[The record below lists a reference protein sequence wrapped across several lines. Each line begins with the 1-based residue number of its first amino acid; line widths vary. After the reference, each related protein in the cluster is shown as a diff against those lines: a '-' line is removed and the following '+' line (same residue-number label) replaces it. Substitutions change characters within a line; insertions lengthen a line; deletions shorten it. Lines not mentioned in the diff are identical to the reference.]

1 VFVSPLGNYKM
12 AKPQVTITLGRS
24 GQKVVKDSWRD
35 SDGGRAN
42 APVASGSKR
51 SLLESSSADH
61 SFSHNKRLV
70 PPAFLLSPGSSL
82 RSASLLGVLLG
93 ISSRDLWIHED
104 SRLGPKDLRLKLT
117 QKRISRRIELENEQ
131 RKKVELHEKVS
142 RAIRSLESP
151 DRSLLRNIPSSSR
164 AVETLHGDSMRSSY
178 ASWTSNGAR
187 TRSPDR
193 FPRSSAGVSTPRSA
207 INELPRVQ
215 SMRTIDASRT
225 GPMFLS
231 NPMESSRPKVP
242 VPTTS
247 RGPLDSG
254 KLVPELA
261 PAPGGISRSPYPESQ
276 PLTVSTFLHSIG
288 LGKYSINFQAEEIDM
303 VALKQMGDSDL
314 KELGIPMGPRKKILL
329 ALQARAKRPATQAHI
344 NYVQ

>member
-1 VFVSPLGNYKM
+1 M

-51 SLLESSSADH
+51 SLSESSSADH
-61 SFSHNKRLV
+61 SFSRNKRRREDQS
-70 PPAFLLSPGSSL
+70 ARSCGYSSH
-82 RSASLLGVLLG
+82 V
-93 ISSRDLWIHED
+93 DD
-104 SRLGPKDLRLKLT
+104 SRLDPKDLRLKLT

-142 RAIRSLESP
+142 RAIRSMESP

-164 AVETLHGDSMRSSY
+164 VVETVRGDSMRSSY
-178 ASWTSNGAR
+178 TSWTPNGVR

-193 FPRSSAGVSTPRSA
+193 FPRSSAGISTPRSA
-207 INELPRVQ
+207 MNELPRVQ

-225 GPMFLS
+225 GPVLLS

-261 PAPGGISRSPYPESQ
+261 PAPGGIPRSPYP
-276 PLTVSTFLHSIG
+276 
-288 LGKYSINFQAEEIDM
+288 IDM

>member
-1 VFVSPLGNYKM
+1 M

-24 GQKVVKDSWRD
+24 GQKVVKDSWGD

-51 SLLESSSADH
+51 SLSESSSADH
-61 SFSHNKRLV
+61 SFSYNKRRREDWS
-70 PPAFLLSPGSSL
+70 ARSYGYSSHN
-82 RSASLLGVLLG
+82 
-93 ISSRDLWIHED
+93 DD
-104 SRLGPKDLRLKLT
+104 SRLDPKDLRLKLK

-151 DRSLLRNIPSSSR
+151 DRSLLRNIPSSGG

-178 ASWTSNGAR
+178 ASWTSNGVR

-193 FPRSSAGVSTPRSA
+193 FPRSSAGISTPRSA
-207 INELPRVQ
+207 MNELPRVP

-225 GPMFLS
+225 GPVLLS
-231 NPMESSRPKVP
+231 KPMESSRPKVP
-242 VPTTS
+242 VPSTS

-276 PLTVSTFLHSIG
+276 PLTVSTLLHSIG

-344 NYVQ
+344 NYMQ